1 MMKGSNVPVAA
12 SAVRVELGWQ
22 SGPGVPD
29 ADASALLLSG
39 GRVRSDSDF
48 VFYNQPQHG
57 SGAVRHEGKRQGPQI
72 VDALSVNLGQVEP
85 QIETIVIAASAD
97 GGTFAQLPGLHVRLV
112 DASSGA
118 EVARFDPTDA
128 SSETAYVLGELYR
141 RQGAWKFRAVG
152 QGYAT
157 GLAGLAT
164 DFGISVDDAPAQSSA
179 PQPSFGTPP
188 PAAPSQATPPPP
200 VPPQTPPPPYGAPPQ
215 QTGAPQPNY
224 AAPGQNPPPYGA
236 PTPDQQPYGAPG
248 QNQQFGA
255 PGQYPPPPGQYPPPG
270 GYAPQPGQYPDP
282 AGQYPPGGQQQGYPP
297 AGQYPPQPGQYPDP
311 AGQYPPGGQY
321 PPPGGYQPPQQP
333 PYPAPPNPYQSGGNQ
348 IPPYQQGGAP
358 VPPFP
363 PGGNQPP
370 PPPYQGAN
378 PVPPQ
383 QFQQGPGSAEPKVN
397 LGKISL
403 TKEAPAVSLTK
414 QGATGGIMRVNLN
427 WSVPGA
433 SSGLFG
439 RKRGGNGGLDL
450 DLCCFWELTDGSK
463 GCISP
468 LDTMGNLHRAPFI
481 ELDQDDRTGAS
492 QGGENLSINLD
503 NTAQFR
509 RILVFASLY
518 EGAEDFRGVHATATL
533 YPRNSP
539 PIEMEVSGCV
549 DDSREMVLALIENV
563 NGELVV
569 RREGVFVRPPDGHR
583 FWGKLAVDQAYRWE
597 LKWGTSKGKS

>member
-48 VFYNQPQHG
+48 VFYNQPAHA
-57 SGAVRHEGKRQGPQI
+57 SGAVRHEGKRQGPQ
-72 VDALSVNLGQVEP
+72 VTDVLAVNLAQVEP

-112 DASSGA
+112 DAGSGA
-118 EVARFDPTDA
+118 EVARFDSTDA
-128 SSETAYVLGELYR
+128 SSETAFVLGELYR

-157 GLAGLAT
+157 GLAGLAS
-164 DFGISVDDAPAQSSA
+164 DFGITVDDAPATQTARPPQGAPAAPPAQPTPPPAQS
-179 PQPSFGTPP
+179 FTPP
-188 PAAPSQATPPPP
+188 PAA
-200 VPPQTPPPPYGAPPQ
+200 PPPYGAPPQ
-215 QTGAPQPNY
+215 VPQPNY
-224 AAPGQNPPPYGA
+224 AVPGQNPP
-236 PTPDQQPYGAPG
+236 
-248 QNQQFGA
+248 QFGT
-255 PGQYPPPPGQYPPPG
+255 PGQYPPPG
-270 GYAPQPGQYPDP
+270 GYNPQQGQYPDP
-282 AGQYPPGGQQQGYPP
+282 VGQYPPGGQPQ
-297 AGQYPPQPGQYPDP
+297 GQYPPP

-321 PPPGGYQPPQQP
+321 PPPAQYQDPAYSPAPDGYSPPQQ

-348 IPPYQQGGAP
+348 IPPYSPGA
-358 VPPFP
+358 
-363 PGGNQPP
+363 NQPP
-370 PPPYQGAN
+370 PYQQGAN

-383 QFQQGPGSAEPKVN
+383 PFGQTPPPGAAEPKVN

-403 TKEAPAVSLTK
+403 TKETPAVSLTK

-468 LDTMGNLHRAPFI
+468 LDTMGSLHKAPFI

-503 NTAQFR
+503 HTARFR

-518 EGAEDFRGVHATATL
+518 EGAQDFRGVHATATL
-533 YPRNSP
+533 YPHSSP

-569 RREGVFVRPPDGHR
+569 RREGIFVRPPDGHR
-583 FWGKLAVDQAYRWE
+583 FWGKMAVDQAYRWD